1 MSASPWERR
10 VKCDKM
16 AAIYPKKEAVKMN
29 FWDSIAARR
38 TSFAVALAVFVGVV
52 AFGGVQADEGMWL
65 VQSLDKA
72 PFKNWQGRGLE
83 LDAKEI
89 YNRKGADVCDAVIR
103 LGGGTA
109 SFVSPEGLIVTNH
122 HVAFGALQRSSSI
135 KSDYMQN
142 GFLAE
147 TRSDEIAALG
157 YDAYVLEDTKD
168 VTKKVLGA
176 TKKDMT
182 YKERY
187 DAIEKVTKE
196 LVAKAE
202 KGKDLR
208 AEVSETYD
216 GAQYVLYTYFRIKD
230 VRIVYAPPGPIG
242 VYGGEIDNWMWP
254 RHTGDFSF
262 LRAYVA
268 PDGKS
273 ASYSEENVPYQPKK
287 YLAFSTAPLKEG
299 DFTMVIGYPGRTSR
313 YRSSY
318 SVDYVVSKYYPFTIK
333 LREDLIAILEEES
346 AKDRGS
352 AIKIASTIRSLENG
366 YKNSQGMLE
375 GLLKYDLLE
384 AKLAEEKTLKEYMAA
399 NSDMKKKY
407 GSLFDEIAKLYEEYP
422 KYAQQYGL
430 LRYMAYY
437 VGAMSSARTIYKWSA
452 EQEKKDI
459 DRDPGYMAR
468 DEENLRRRLEIA
480 DLRYDEDADKRVM
493 AYFIRRLADL
503 PESQQPAAI
512 KAIRGDHEGEEL
524 DAVIAK
530 VVEKMYAG
538 TKVPNKEERLN
549 MFGMSKKDLTA
560 LGDPVIEFVADLET
574 DREQYKEKSETF
586 EGAVSMLRPKLM
598 ELRAAHTGSAL
609 YPDANRTMRM
619 SVGEIKGYSPR
630 DAVTYDY
637 MTTLN
642 GMVEKAT
649 GEDPFDAPARLI
661 ELSRSKDY
669 GNYKDP
675 KTGDVPVCFLS
686 TDDIT
691 GGNSGS
697 AVLNGKGEI
706 IGLAFDGNYEAIS
719 ADYQFIPALTRS
731 IHVDSRYILFIM
743 EKFTGADT
751 LLEELTIYPQVSH
764 M

>member
-1 MSASPWERR
+1 MTGLWRTYRFIATRKTAATR
-10 VKCDKM
+10 V
-16 AAIYPKKEAVKMN
+16 
-29 FWDSIAARR
+29 
-38 TSFAVALAVFVGVV
+38 VV
-52 AFGGVQADEGMWL
+52 ATAVLLGALTLGGVQADEGMWL

-72 PFKNWQGRGLE
+72 PFKNWQSRGLE
-83 LDAKEI
+83 LDPKEI
-89 YNRKGADVCDAVIR
+89 YDPKGADVCDAVVR

-122 HVAFGALQRSSSI
+122 HVAFGALQRSSSV
-135 KSDYMQN
+135 KSDYIQN

-147 TRSDEIAALG
+147 TRSDEISALG
-157 YDAYVLEDTKD
+157 YDAYVLEDAKD

-176 TKKDMT
+176 TKKNMT

-202 KGKDLR
+202 KGKDLF
-208 AEVSETYD
+208 AEVRETYG
-216 GAQYVLYTYFRIKD
+216 GAQYFLYTYFKIKD
-230 VRIVYAPPGPIG
+230 IRIVYAPPGPIG

-273 ASYSEENVPYQPKK
+273 ASYSEDNVPYQPRK
-287 YLAFSTAPLKEG
+287 YLAFSSAPLKEG
-299 DFTMVIGYPGRTSR
+299 EFTMVIGYPGSTRR

-318 SVDYVVSKYYPFTIK
+318 STDYAVNEYYPFAIK

-346 AKDRGS
+346 AKDRDS
-352 AIKIASTIRSLENG
+352 AIKIASTVRGLGNG
-366 YKNSQGMLE
+366 YKNNQGMLE

-384 AKLAEEKTLKEYMAA
+384 AKLAEEAALKEYMAA
-399 NSDMKKKY
+399 NPDMEKKY
-407 GSLFDEIAKLYEEYP
+407 GSLFDEIAKLYEEVP
-422 KYAQQYGL
+422 TYAQQYTL
-430 LRYMAYY
+430 LRYMSYY
-437 VGAMSSARTIYKWSA
+437 VGAVSSARTLYKWSV

-459 DRDPGYMAR
+459 DRDQGYMAR
-468 DEENLRRRLEIA
+468 DEENLRRRLELA
-480 DLRYDEDADKRVM
+480 DLRYHEDADKRVM

-503 PESQQPAAI
+503 PDSQRPAAI
-512 KAIRGDHEGEEL
+512 KAICGDLEGDEL
-524 DAVIAK
+524 DAVITK
-530 VVEKMYAG
+530 TVDKMYAG
-538 TKVPNKEERLN
+538 TQIPNKEERLN
-549 MFGMSKKDLTA
+549 MFDMSKKDLMA
-560 LGDPVIEFVADLET
+560 LDDPLIEFVAELEV
-574 DREQYKEKSETF
+574 DREHYKEKSEAF
-586 EGAVSMLRPKLM
+586 DGAVSMLRPKLI
-598 ELRAAHTGSAL
+598 ELRAAYSGEAL
-609 YPDANRTMRM
+609 YPDANRTMRV

-637 MTTLN
+637 MTTLS

-649 GEDPFDAPARLI
+649 GEDPFDAPAKLI

-675 KTGDVPVCFLS
+675 TAGDVPVCFLS
-686 TDDIT
+686 TDDVT
-691 GGNSGS
+691 GGSSGS

-731 IHVDSRYILFIM
+731 IHVDSRYMLFIM
-743 EKFTGADT
+743 EKFSGADK
-751 LLEELTIYPQVSH
+751 LLEELTVYPQVSR